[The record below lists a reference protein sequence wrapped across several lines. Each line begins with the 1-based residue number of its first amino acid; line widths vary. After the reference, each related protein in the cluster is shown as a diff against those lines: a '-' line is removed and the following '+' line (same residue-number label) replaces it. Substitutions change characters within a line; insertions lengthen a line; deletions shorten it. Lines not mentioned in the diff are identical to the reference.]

1 MSATEED
8 HVEARI
14 RRTLVRALSLEVREE
29 EISLAES
36 LDAVVGLD
44 SLAVLEFVDAL
55 EKEFALVI
63 EPEQLEL
70 ERLRDLAGPGRRRR
84 RRACRPRGRPSRCP
98 PRPGRRRAARR

>member
-1 MSATEED
+1 MSDTEED

-29 EISLAES
+29 EIPLADS

-55 EKEFALVI
+55 EKEFTIVL

-70 ERLRDLAGPGRRRR
+70 DRLRDLAGLARYIRARVGR
-84 RRACRPRGRPSRCP
+84 
-98 PRPGRRRAARR
+98 